1 MLQAGDFR
9 GLNRRSWGGE
19 LPTLA
24 GMNYASLIKE
34 LGRGA
39 RGARDLN
46 RDDAEQLFAAMLDG
60 QVPDMELGALLIA
73 LRVKGESA
81 DEVAGFLAAMQARTA
96 ALAPP
101 PGARTVLLPSFNG
114 ARKQANLMPL
124 VALLLAREGVPV
136 LIFGRHDFDS
146 RVSPFELLDALG
158 LPESPTLADAE
169 QRLAG
174 DRLAVLP
181 LQKLNP
187 GLNSLMALRPRLG
200 VRNSSHS
207 LAKLLNPFPVDRS
220 VRVVAVTHPEYL
232 DSMAAALPSLTTDG
246 GRALLMRASEGEAY
260 AHLRRKAHLIG
271 FQDGAT
277 APLHPAD
284 TTDLDWPLS
293 PACAPADNAALI
305 RAVLDGREP
314 VPPRIAEQVAAL
326 RLLATN

>member
-1 MLQAGDFR
+1 
-9 GLNRRSWGGE
+9 
-19 LPTLA
+19 
-24 GMNYASLIKE
+24 MNYAALIKE

-39 RGARDLN
+39 RGARDLP
-46 RDDAEQLFAAMLDG
+46 RTDAEQLFGAMLDG
-60 QVPDMELGALLIA
+60 QVPDMELGAMLIA

-96 ALAPP
+96 SLAAPP
-101 PGARTVLLPSFNG
+101 GPRTVLLPSFNG

-124 VALLLAREGVPV
+124 VARLLAREGVPV
-136 LIFGRHDFDS
+136 LVFGRHDFDS
-146 RVSPFELLDALG
+146 RHSPFELLDALG
-158 LPESPTLADAE
+158 LPASPTLADAE
-169 QRLAG
+169 QRLAATK
-174 DRLAVLP
+174 LAVLP
-181 LQKLNP
+181 LQMLNP
-187 GLNSLMALRPRLG
+187 GLNNLMALRPRLG

-207 LAKLLNPFPVDRS
+207 LAKLLDPFPAGRG

-232 DSMAAALPSLTTDG
+232 DSMGQALPGLTAGG

-271 FQDGAT
+271 FQDGVT

-305 RAVLDGREP
+305 RAMLDGTET
-314 VPPRIAEQVAAL
+314 VPPRITEQVAAL

>member
-1 MLQAGDFR
+1 MQFSA
-9 GLNRRSWGGE
+9 W
-19 LPTLA
+19 
-24 GMNYASLIKE
+24 IKE
-34 LGRGA
+34 VGRGA
-39 RGARDLN
+39 RGARDLG
-46 RDDAEQLFAAMLDG
+46 RDEAQALFGAMLDG
-60 QVPDMELGALLIA
+60 QVPDLELGALLIA

-81 DEVAGFLAAMQARTA
+81 DELAGFLAAMQARTA
-96 ALAPP
+96 PMAAPP
-101 PGARTVLLPSFNG
+101 GPRTVLLPSFNG

-146 RVSPFELLDALG
+146 RHSPFELLDALG
-158 LPESPTLADAE
+158 LPEAATLADAE
-169 QRLAG
+169 LQLGTR
-174 DRLAVLP
+174 RLAVVP

-200 VRNSSHS
+200 VRNSAHS
-207 LAKLLNPFPVDRS
+207 LAKLLDPFPAGRG

-232 DSMAAALPSLTTDG
+232 DSMAQALPALTAGG

-271 FQDGAT
+271 FQDGQA

-284 TTDLDWPLS
+284 TADLDWPLS
-293 PACAPADNAALI
+293 PACAPAENAAFVQ
-305 RAVLDGREP
+305 AVLAGAEP

-326 RLLATN
+326 RVLATN

>member
-1 MLQAGDFR
+1 
-9 GLNRRSWGGE
+9 
-19 LPTLA
+19 
-24 GMNYASLIKE
+24 MNYAPLIKE

-39 RGARDLN
+39 RGARDLS
-46 RDDAEQLFAAMLDG
+46 REQAETLFGEMLDG
-60 QVPDMELGALLIA
+60 QVPDMELGAMLIA

-96 ALAPP
+96 SLAAPAGP
-101 PGARTVLLPSFNG
+101 RTVLLPSFNG

-124 VALLLAREGVPV
+124 VAQLLAREGVPV

-146 RVSPFELLDALG
+146 RHSPFELLDALG
-158 LPESPTLADAE
+158 LPASPSLAEA
-169 QRLAG
+169 QARLAS

-181 LQKLNP
+181 LQMLNP

-200 VRNSSHS
+200 LRNSSHS
-207 LAKLLNPFPVDRS
+207 LAKLLDPFPPGRG

-232 DSMAAALPSLTTDG
+232 DSMGQALPGLTAGG

-271 FQDGAT
+271 FQDGQA

-284 TTDLDWPLS
+284 TADLDWPPS
-293 PACAPADNAALI
+293 PACEPAENAALI
-305 RAVLDGREP
+305 RAMLDGTEM
-314 VPPRIAEQVAAL
+314 VPTRIAEQVAAL
-326 RLLATN
+326 HVLATN

>member
-1 MLQAGDFR
+1 
-9 GLNRRSWGGE
+9 
-19 LPTLA
+19 
-24 GMNYASLIKE
+24 MNYAALIKE

-39 RGARDLN
+39 RGARDLA
-46 RDDAEQLFAAMLDG
+46 RPQAEELFGAMLDG
-60 QVPDMELGALLIA
+60 QVPDMELGAMLIA

-81 DEVAGFLAAMQARTA
+81 EEVAGFLAAMQARTA
-96 ALAPP
+96 RLAAPFNADEGP
-101 PGARTVLLPSFNG
+101 RTVLLPSFNG

-124 VALLLAREGVPV
+124 VARLLAREGVPV

-146 RVSPFELLDALG
+146 RHSPFELLDALG
-158 LPESPTLADAE
+158 LPASATLADA
-169 QRLAG
+169 QARLAS

-181 LQKLNP
+181 LQILNP
-187 GLNSLMALRPRLG
+187 GLNNLMALRPRLG

-207 LAKLLNPFPVDRS
+207 LAKLLDPFPAGRG

-232 DSMAAALPSLTTDG
+232 DSMGQALPALTAGG

-284 TTDLDWPLS
+284 TADLDWPLS
-293 PACAPADNAALI
+293 PACTPAENAALI
-305 RAVLDGREP
+305 RAMLDGSERL
-314 VPPRIAEQVAAL
+314 PPRIAEQVAAL

>member
-1 MLQAGDFR
+1 
-9 GLNRRSWGGE
+9 
-19 LPTLA
+19 
-24 GMNYASLIKE
+24 
-34 LGRGA
+34 
-39 RGARDLN
+39 
-46 RDDAEQLFAAMLDG
+46 
-60 QVPDMELGALLIA
+60 MELGAMLIA

-96 ALAPP
+96 ALAAP
-101 PGARTVLLPSFNG
+101 PGPRTVLLPSFNG

-136 LIFGRHDFDS
+136 LVFGRHDFDS
-146 RVSPFELLDALG
+146 RHSPFELLDALS
-158 LPESPTLADAE
+158 LPASATLADAE
-169 QRLAG
+169 RRLAAE
-174 DRLAVLP
+174 RLAVLP
-181 LQKLNP
+181 LQTLNP

-207 LAKLLNPFPVDRS
+207 LAKLLDPFPAGRA

-232 DSMAAALPSLTTDG
+232 DSMAAALPGLTADG

-271 FQDGAT
+271 FQDGVM

-284 TTDLDWPLS
+284 TSDLDWPLS
-293 PACAPADNAALI
+293 PACTPAENAALI
-305 RAVLDGREP
+305 RAMLAGTET
-314 VPPRIAEQVAAL
+314 VPPRIAEQVAVL

>member
-1 MLQAGDFR
+1 
-9 GLNRRSWGGE
+9 
-19 LPTLA
+19 
-24 GMNYASLIKE
+24 MNYAPLIKE

-39 RGARDLN
+39 RGARDLS
-46 RDDAEQLFAAMLDG
+46 REQAEALFGEMLDG
-60 QVPDMELGALLIA
+60 QVPDMELGAMLIA

-81 DEVAGFLAAMQARTA
+81 DEVAGFLSAMQARTA
-96 ALAPP
+96 ALAAP
-101 PGARTVLLPSFNG
+101 PGPRTVLLPSFNG

-124 VALLLAREGVPV
+124 VALMLARVGVPV

-146 RVSPFELLDALG
+146 RHSPFELLDALG
-158 LPESPTLADAE
+158 LPASPSLADA
-169 QRLAG
+169 QARLAR

-181 LQKLNP
+181 LQMLNP

-207 LAKLLNPFPVDRS
+207 LAKLLDPFPAGRS

-232 DSMAAALPSLTTDG
+232 DSMGQALPGLTAGG

-271 FQDGAT
+271 FRDGQT

-284 TTDLDWPLS
+284 TADLDWPLS
-293 PACAPADNAALI
+293 PACAPAENAALI
-305 RAVLDGREP
+305 RAMLDGTEM
-314 VPPRIAEQVAAL
+314 VPTRIAEQVAAL
-326 RLLATN
+326 EVLATN

>member
-1 MLQAGDFR
+1 MD
-9 GLNRRSWGGE
+9 
-19 LPTLA
+19 
-24 GMNYASLIKE
+24 YAALIKE

-39 RGARDLN
+39 RGARDLP
-46 RDDAEQLFAAMLDG
+46 REQAQALFGAMLDG
-60 QVPDMELGALLIA
+60 QVPDMELGAMLIA

-96 ALAPP
+96 ALAAP
-101 PGARTVLLPSFNG
+101 PGPRTVLLPSFNG

-146 RVSPFELLDALG
+146 RHSPFELLDALS
-158 LPESPTLADAE
+158 LPASATLADAE
-169 QRLAG
+169 RRLAAE
-174 DRLAVLP
+174 RLAVLP
-181 LQKLNP
+181 LQTLNP

-207 LAKLLNPFPVDRS
+207 LAKLLDPFPAGRA

-232 DSMAAALPSLTTDG
+232 DSMAAALPGLTADG

-271 FQDGAT
+271 FQDGVM

-284 TTDLDWPLS
+284 TSDLDWPLS
-293 PACAPADNAALI
+293 PACTPAENAALI
-305 RAVLDGREP
+305 RAMLDGTET
-314 VPPRIAEQVAAL
+314 VPPRIAEQVAVL